1 MLAARTTTTSRP
13 LQEPPLAVTPS
24 AQYSITIRVEM
35 DASPTDLLGQL
46 TTAIG
51 AVGGDIGA
59 IDLVGT
65 GYNTLIRELVVNASD
80 QEHADAIVAA
90 AGGLDGVRV
99 LSSFDRTFR
108 MHQGGKIEMTVAG
121 AARDPRRPLDR
132 LHARRRPGVQGDR
145 RGPPA
150 RRSTSP

>member
-1 MLAARTTTTSRP
+1 M
-13 LQEPPLAVTPS
+13 AVTPS
-24 AQYSITIRVEM
+24 AQYSVTIRVEM
-35 DASPTDLLGQL
+35 DSAPTDLLGQL

-65 GYNTLIRELVVNASD
+65 GFDTLIRELVVNASD

-90 AGGLDGVRV
+90 AGGLDGVKV

-108 MHQGGKIEMTVAG
+108 MHQGGKIEMTTRVPLET
-121 AARDPRRPLDR
+121 RDDLSIG
-132 LHARRRPGVQGDR
+132 LHARASPACAGRSPRTAPRP
-145 RGPPA
+145 
-150 RRSTSP
+150 STSP